1 MSVNVHVDVSMI
13 VFLGLVRLLAV
24 VVRLLAVVVRLLAV
38 VLAIVL
44 ALVEGVFAMNAFV
57 VWVSI
62 GFTYYLY
69 NYHQSNCL
77 LFGSKG

>member
-1 MSVNVHVDVSMI
+1 MSANVHVDVSVI
-13 VFLGLVRLLAV
+13 VFLGL
-24 VVRLLAVVVRLLAV
+24 VRLLAVVVRLLAV

-44 ALVEGVFAMNAFV
+44 ALVESVFAINAFV
-57 VWVSI
+57 MWVSI